1 MTSMTR
7 SSITGLYHPK
17 PSRTSLGSPSPSLSL
32 LDHQSLEM
40 KTSAVRRLLYAD
52 QSGERNSLSTV
63 DLSKTSSSTLEQSVV
78 QAQLKRAISC
88 NEVMEASMKRLRTET
103 QNAIDDL
110 RDKNEVST
118 NIFYSNDC
126 FPFAQ
131 SLERSLHEAKIK
143 ISDLEHFLEKLKQ
156 TTINSNDIVT
166 LFSSH

>member
-32 LDHQSLEM
+32 LDHQTSQM

-52 QSGERNSLSTV
+52 QSGEMHSLSCV
-63 DLSKTSSSTLEQSVV
+63 DLSKTSSSSTLEQSVV

-103 QNAIDDL
+103 QNTIDDL
-110 RDKNEVST
+110 RDKNEVS
-118 NIFYSNDC
+118 NYKS
-126 FPFAQ
+126 FPFKRMT
-131 SLERSLHEAKIK
+131 SLFA
-143 ISDLEHFLEKLKQ
+143 
-156 TTINSNDIVT
+156 DIGT
-166 LFSSH
+166 FSS